1 MERCPQT
8 NLYFRSKH
16 DTSKVH
22 VGVKPKDYD
31 AGVKKWESM
40 GPEHYETPPKAAKAA
55 APLYSQPEQDWDA
68 IYHKDNEKLIP
79 FLVQLRADN
88 KADTEARV
96 VYSEPEKDEDEVYH
110 RDNQYS
116 EIQTESEQKMRED
129 SAVRVHLQPEVDKDD
144 LYHKD
149 VGQLFQSDPK
159 VAAPVGLPARRKH
172 SEPEEDLDDLY
183 HQWSLRNN
191 HFDLTAADL
200 V

>member
-16 DTSKVH
+16 DTKNKVH
-22 VGVKPKDYD
+22 VGVEPKDTD
-31 AGVKKWESM
+31 AGVKMWKSM
-40 GPEHYETPPKAAKAA
+40 GPEQHETPPKAA
-55 APLYSQPEQDWDA
+55 APLQPEQDWDE
-68 IYHKDNEKLIP
+68 IYHKDIEKLIP
-79 FLVQLRADN
+79 FLAPLMAGN
-88 KADTEARV
+88 KANTEARV

-110 RDNQYS
+110 RESQYS

-129 SAVRVHLQPEVDKDD
+129 SAVRVYLQPEVDMDD

-159 VAAPVGLPARRKH
+159 AAAPIGLPARRKH

-183 HQWSLRNN
+183 HQ
-191 HFDLTAADL
+191 
-200 V
+200 